1 MTEHLIEQWNAMTPR
16 ERDAWIAEHVMGW
29 TKERTEENVW
39 FEPISRLWKPLD
51 HITNLPYY
59 FADISAAMRA
69 EEKIMQMD
77 ANTRSKYVLNL
88 IDLVKV
94 ENHSP
99 FTADEIML
107 LIHASAADRC
117 AAMYLTLNQR
127 R

>member
-1 MTEHLIEQWNAMTPR
+1 MTPIEQWNAMTPR
-16 ERDAWIAEHVMGW
+16 ERDAWIAEHVMGQKFRSEW
-29 TKERTEENVW
+29 HKQHNDTIYCYST
-39 FEPISRLWKPLD
+39 
-51 HITNLPYY
+51 
-59 FADISAAMRA
+59 DISATMEA

-117 AAMYLTLNQR
+117 AAMYLTLNQQGWEEG
-127 R
+127 